1 MLNLEECFPIIED
14 NYAMGLL
21 VGNTKYFFKK
31 SNNDNWVNKVK
42 LHGVDY
48 PIKCLSIFKSLFK
61 KNIFL
66 NLCWIIKYLKLNNGI
81 SRPKYTKSN
90 RIVYC

>member
-14 NYAMGLL
+14 NYAIGLL
-21 VGNTKYFFKK
+21 VGNTKYFFKKSIKK

-61 KNIFL
+61 KHISEFMLDNKIFK
-66 NLCWIIKYLKLNNGI
+66 IK
-81 SRPKYTKSN
+81 
-90 RIVYC
+90 